1 MMHEIFVYGTLREGY
16 PNHHHNVGARRS
28 GIFRTV
34 EKFPLVLN
42 GQRNSPCLID
52 TPGKGFRVRGEVYR
66 VGDEGLAL
74 MDKLERVKAADGYQ
88 RQQILITS
96 DVQSAAGEVSVF
108 VYLKKAAS
116 VHDIRHGPLPEYT
129 LEHAS
134 LYRHRK

>member
-16 PNHHHNVGARRS
+16 PNHHHNVGTRSS

-52 TPGKGFRVRGEVYR
+52 APGSGFRVRGEVYR
-66 VGDEGLAL
+66 VDDEGLAL
-74 MDKLERVKAADGYQ
+74 MDRLERIEAAEGYQ
-88 RQQILITS
+88 RRQIQITS
-96 DVQSAAGEVSVF
+96 DVQSAPGEVFVF
-108 VYLKKAAS
+108 AYLKTAAS
-116 VHDIRHGPLPEYT
+116 VHDIRQGPLQEYT

-134 LYRHRK
+134 LYRSRN